1 MILSLQEKSLDY
13 PPANQ
18 FQVSPPHL
26 LLGFT

>member
-1 MILSLQEKSLDY
+1 MILSLQEKSLIY

-26 LLGFT
+26 LGFT